1 MPAKKIKIKIRD
13 ITDKIAG
20 NYFIKE
26 SDKFYKKTAVNKD
39 DQLKEIKKIKN
50 KTILTA
56 ALYGALGV
64 IILYLPQYI
73 FSDNFI
79 DTEYTIPYINF
90 SFEVSIFEILY
101 GFLLVGIEIWLLM
114 KGDLKAVS
122 NIATVYGYQPD
133 KENLETQ
140 ELVYIGLGKDQRK
153 FTEIGINP
161 YQNFSRTSVLFLRAL
176 FLIKALLSN
185 FIFRIIIKRVLGRL
199 AIRAVIDLA
208 GVPIYA
214 LWNAYASTIVVRK
227 TDMRMKALSQMNKTG
242 NRFLEKY
249 KANDEFIELLYDTFE
264 YIAIAKKSFHPTDLI
279 YAKHFLNIFGIK
291 IKDEHR
297 LSENYFEKIKSLPE
311 DIKSAIGQLLIL
323 GFLLDGKIG
332 RFEVK
337 IIKKLTD
344 NNIITYNTDQIKKW
358 TKDYTLGKG
367 FDEMF
372 DMKCST

>member
-1 MPAKKIKIKIRD
+1 MSAKKIKIKIRD
-13 ITDKIAG
+13 FTDKIAG

-26 SDKFYKKTAVNKD
+26 SEKFYEKTDVNKD

-73 FSDNFI
+73 LNDYFI

-90 SFEVSIFEILY
+90 SFKVSIFEMLY
-101 GFLLVGIEIWLLM
+101 GFVLVGFEIWLLM

-122 NIATVYGYQPD
+122 NIASVYGYQPD
-133 KENLETQ
+133 KENIETQ
-140 ELVYIGLGKDQRK
+140 ELVYIGMGKDQRK
-153 FTEIGINP
+153 FIEIGINP
-161 YQNFSRTSVLFLRAL
+161 YQNFSKTSVLFLRAL

-185 FIFRIIIKRVLGRL
+185 FIFRILLKRVFGRL

-208 GVPIYA
+208 GIPVYA

-227 TDMRMKALSQMNKTG
+227 ADMRMKALNQMNKTG

-249 KANDEFIELLYDTFE
+249 KTKDEFIGLLYDTFE
-264 YIAIAKKSFHPTDLI
+264 YIAITKKSFYPTDLI

-291 IKDEHR
+291 IIDEHK
-297 LSENYFEKIKSLPE
+297 LSENYFEKVKTLPE

-332 RFEVK
+332 GFEVK
-337 IIKKLTD
+337 IINKLIN
-344 NNIITYNTDQIKKW
+344 NNIIPYTIDQIKKW
-358 TKDYTLGKG
+358 TKDYTIGKG

-372 DMKCST
+372 DIK

>member
-1 MPAKKIKIKIRD
+1 MKIKVIKD

-26 SDKFYKKTAVNKD
+26 SEKFYEKITVNKD
-39 DQLKEIKKIKN
+39 NQLKEIKKIKN

-64 IILYLPQYI
+64 IILYMPQYVLTDY
-73 FSDNFI
+73 FT

-90 SFEVSIFEILY
+90 SFKVSIFEILY
-101 GFLLVGIEIWLLM
+101 GFVLVGIEIWLLM

-122 NIATVYGYQPD
+122 KIASVYGYKPD
-133 KENLETQ
+133 KDNIETQ
-140 ELVYIGLGKDQRK
+140 ELVYIGLGKDQKK
-153 FTEIGINP
+153 FGEVGINP
-161 YQNFSRTSVLFLRAL
+161 YQNFSKTSVLFLRAL

-185 FIFRIIIKRVLGRL
+185 FVFRIIIKRVLGRL

-208 GVPIYA
+208 GIPVYA

-227 TDMRMKALSQMNKTG
+227 ADMRMQALNQMNKTG
-242 NRFLEKY
+242 KRFLEKY
-249 KANDEFIELLYDTFE
+249 KNNDKFIGLLYDTFE
-264 YIAIAKKSFHPTDLI
+264 YIAITKKSFYPTDLI
-279 YAKHFLNIFGIK
+279 YAKHFLDIFGIE
-291 IKDEHR
+291 IKDEHK
-297 LSENYFEKIKSLPE
+297 LSENYFEKVKKLPE
-311 DIKSAIGQLLIL
+311 DIKLAIGQLLVL

-332 RFEVK
+332 RFEVR
-337 IIKKLTD
+337 IINKLIKND
-344 NNIITYNTDQIKKW
+344 IIPYNLDQIKKW

-372 DMKCST
+372 NSQ